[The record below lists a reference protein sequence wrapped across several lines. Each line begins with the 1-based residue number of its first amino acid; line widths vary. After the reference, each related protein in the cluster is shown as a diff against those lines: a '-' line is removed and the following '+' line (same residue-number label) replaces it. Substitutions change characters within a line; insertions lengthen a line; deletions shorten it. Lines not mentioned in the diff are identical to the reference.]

1 MKHLK
6 SINHIGYAVRDISK
20 SASVYTSAG
29 WFLSPIFNE
38 EVQGT
43 KIAFLTKE
51 NFPTIEL
58 VAPLEEGV
66 SSPVD
71 NYLEKVGCSTYH
83 VCYDVDDIE
92 QAVED
97 LFDEGFKPLFMPVE
111 SVAMSGHKIC
121 YLYHMNVGLIEL
133 VSTK

>member
-6 SINHIGYAVRDISK
+6 SVNHIGYAVRDIPK
-20 SASVYTSAG
+20 TAQYYLDAG
-29 WFLSPIFNE
+29 WQLSEIFEE
-38 EVQGT
+38 EVQQA

-51 NFPTIEL
+51 GFPKIEL
-58 VAPLEEGV
+58 VAPLKEGMP
-66 SSPVD
+66 SPVGT
-71 NYLEKVGCSTYH
+71 YLQKIGCCTYH

-97 LFDEGFKPLFMPVE
+97 LFDEGFKPLFEPVE
-111 SVAMSGHKIC
+111 SVAMDNHQIC
-121 YLYHMNVGLIEL
+121 YLYHLHVGLIEL